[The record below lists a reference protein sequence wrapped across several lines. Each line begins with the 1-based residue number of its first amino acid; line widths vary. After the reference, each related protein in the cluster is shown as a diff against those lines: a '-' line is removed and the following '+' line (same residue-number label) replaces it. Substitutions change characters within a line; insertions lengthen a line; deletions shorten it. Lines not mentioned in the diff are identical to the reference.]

1 MSYRRLCSRFIC
13 NDSASLLTP
22 GNQERCLLLKDLS
35 NRGAGV
41 FGNFPLN
48 VDNIVKI
55 NIHSPFL
62 FDKISSKQARVVWCR
77 KVDINAW
84 ESGLNFTL
92 AQ

>member
-1 MSYRRLCSRFIC
+1 
-13 NDSASLLTP
+13 
-22 GNQERCLLLKDLS
+22 LKDLS
-35 NRGAGV
+35 NLGAGV
-41 FGNFPLN
+41 FGNFPLD

-62 FDKISSKQARVVWCR
+62 FDKIASKQARVVWCR

-92 AQ
+92 VQ